1 MKLDLDIGDI
11 ILTGRF
17 KNKAVEVKEFGTDE
31 KGQPTINGRP
41 ILKFRI
47 KKLIPENKKM
57 NKARLQQIIKE
68 EVSNV
73 LREGKYK
80 SNISQRWKNV
90 KDIEND
96 LVQYITD
103 ASDAGGPRLLKD
115 IMRAISKARDVALDK
130 SLHREGKIN
139 ERAPKMKVYSWE
151 KNFKEGLKNLD
162 VAANM
167 MKMKSPEGY
176 RKIKKDLGK
185 VQKALMTLHSQMKIN
200 STEF

>member
-17 KNKAVEVKEFGTDE
+17 KNKPVEVKEFGTDE

-47 KKLIPENKKM
+47 KKLIPENTKM
-57 NKARLQQIIKE
+57 NKKRLQQIIKE

-73 LREGKYK
+73 L
-80 SNISQRWKNV
+80 
-90 KDIEND
+90 
-96 LVQYITD
+96 
-103 ASDAGGPRLLKD
+103 
-115 IMRAISKARDVALDK
+115 
-130 SLHREGKIN
+130 N
-139 ERAPKMKVYSWE
+139 EQAPKMKVYSWE

-162 VAANM
+162 VAKIK

-185 VQKALMTLHSQMKIN
+185 VQKALINLYSQMKIN

>member
-17 KNKAVEVKEFGTDE
+17 KNKPVEVKEFGTDE

-47 KKLIPENKKM
+47 KKLIPENTKMDKK
-57 NKARLQQIIKE
+57 RLQQIIKE

-73 LREGKYK
+73 L
-80 SNISQRWKNV
+80 
-90 KDIEND
+90 
-96 LVQYITD
+96 
-103 ASDAGGPRLLKD
+103 
-115 IMRAISKARDVALDK
+115 
-130 SLHREGKIN
+130 N

-185 VQKALMTLHSQMKIN
+185 VQKALMILHSQMKIN